1 MVDHR
6 REGTQMG
13 NQMTN
18 QMADGGA
25 AADRSVLHAWDLED
39 LVLWE
44 QLMSAP
50 AEPRRGTRS
59 VGRRGPAGSTRP
71 GGAAVPHRDSGVRL
85 SRANGPDRRRPVTKS
100 ATVGLALMAGLIT
113 LWLGVMAQLG
123 EAYDDASA
131 STQDR
136 LAVVQ
141 VQSGETLAHVAARVA
156 PDRPVGQ
163 VVDRIRELNAL
174 RSGALDAGQTLIAPA
189 S

>member
-1 MVDHR
+1 M
-6 REGTQMG
+6 
-13 NQMTN
+13 
-18 QMADGGA
+18 
-25 AADRSVLHAWDLED
+25 
-39 LVLWE
+39 
-44 QLMSAP
+44 
-50 AEPRRGTRS
+50 
-59 VGRRGPAGSTRP
+59 
-71 GGAAVPHRDSGVRL
+71 
-85 SRANGPDRRRPVTKS
+85 TKS